1 MISSFIHDLSLS
13 RENIIVIEKLFTSV
27 EVLTFD
33 SLLSG
38 SDCSHHH
45 SRLESFI
52 AEFKRQ
58 SPSKGLIH
66 KAPISPADVVPAYCR
81 AGVSA
86 ISCLTDHD
94 FFGGSLAD
102 LRQAVRAASDYAV
115 PVLRKDFVS

>member
-38 SDCSHHH
+38 SDRSHHH

-52 AEFKRQ
+52 AEFLIEVLG
-58 SPSKGLIH
+58 GLR
-66 KAPISPADVVPAYCR
+66 SEADEKL
-81 AGVSA
+81 
-86 ISCLTDHD
+86 IL
-94 FFGGSLAD
+94 
-102 LRQAVRAASDYAV
+102 
-115 PVLRKDFVS
+115 